1 MLAQLSQEP
10 PKNTRSCLFSLN
22 SKCFYLQVRAIEGLT
37 GCAPLKHAIRFS
49 LARNFAI
56 VDALPGIE
64 QKFIHKHV
72 ALLGKRI
79 LIWSVASVQLQPR
92 SHLARAQNGLLCSE
106 RVTYSFQFTID
117 TTHDTAEM
125 WRSTRQRPTAARRLR
140 YFYPRFR
147 KLKSPVRSYYLHLVA
162 GICDKRTQHFLWKDC

>member
-1 MLAQLSQEP
+1 MEDSRDISLIIWANHIRSGHMFERLALSIECSP
-10 PKNTRSCLFSLN
+10 SYLKSHLRIRVHVFSLN

-117 TTHDTAEM
+117 TTRHSRNVEIHSPETNC
-125 WRSTRQRPTAARRLR
+125 RTSTQ
-140 YFYPRFR
+140 
-147 KLKSPVRSYYLHLVA
+147 V
-162 GICDKRTQHFLWKDC
+162 FLSTIS